1 MMPFYYCNNELDLMM
16 FKDNKKEIYD
26 HDLIF
31 RL

>member
-1 MMPFYYCNNELDLMM
+1 MMPSYCCNNELDLMM
-16 FKDNKKEIYD
+16 FKDIKKEVYD